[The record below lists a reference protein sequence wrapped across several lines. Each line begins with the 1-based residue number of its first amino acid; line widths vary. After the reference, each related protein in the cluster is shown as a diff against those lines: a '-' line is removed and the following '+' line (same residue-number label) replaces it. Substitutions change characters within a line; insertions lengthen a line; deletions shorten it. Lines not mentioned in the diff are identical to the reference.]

1 MRHHHGS
8 FADPAAHAKAWVR
21 PAFTSGHL
29 TDAEIKE
36 ARQGPEA
43 VARLAARLRAE
54 GRV

>member
-8 FADPAAHAKAWVR
+8 FADPATHAKVWTR
-21 PAFTSGHL
+21 PAFTSGRL
-29 TDAEIKE
+29 NDAEIAE

>member
-1 MRHHHGS
+1 MRHHPDS
-8 FADPAAHAKAWVR
+8 FADASEHARIWQR
-21 PAFTSGHL
+21 PAFTAGRLSE
-29 TDAEIKE
+29 AEIAE